1 LELGFSFFAGAALLA
16 ASSLGLAMAQVNCET
31 LPAGP
36 GRNLGYAN
44 FTRCPPSMGVGC
56 FHHRPIITRIQGPMA
71 ERPVALLPEGRL
83 AMLQKS
89 PPNHDD
95 PPNHVG
101 ETRLAPGV
109 SSSVKPIPARK
120 LVADKLLWETL
131 ERWKRSS
138 PELDRIQF
146 LKTVPFFNE
155 LSHRQ
160 LKTVSDT
167 IFERNYETDE
177 LIFEEGQ
184 PGAALFLILDGKVA
198 VEMCRENHTTTLAI
212 LEKGAFFGEMALLN
226 EAPRSAN
233 ARSLERTYTLAL
245 YRNDLRQLIQRDPQT
260 ACQIYRALA
269 SMIGDRLR
277 LTNELMETEIS
288 TEKV

>member
-1 LELGFSFFAGAALLA
+1 
-16 ASSLGLAMAQVNCET
+16 
-31 LPAGP
+31 
-36 GRNLGYAN
+36 
-44 FTRCPPSMGVGC
+44 
-56 FHHRPIITRIQGPMA
+56 
-71 ERPVALLPEGRL
+71 
-83 AMLQKS
+83 MLQKS
-89 PPNHDD
+89 PPNPDVPSHQ
-95 PPNHVG
+95 VG
-101 ETRLAPGV
+101 ATRLASEPRGM
-109 SSSVKPIPARK
+109 SSSVKPVSGRK

-160 LKTVSDT
+160 LKTVSD
-167 IFERNYETDE
+167 IVFERNYGTDE
-177 LIFEEGQ
+177 LIFQEGQ
-184 PGAALFLILDGKVA
+184 PGGALFLIFDGKVA
-198 VEMCRENHTTTLAI
+198 VEMRRGNHTTTLAI

-245 YRNDLRQLIQRDPQT
+245 YRNDLSRLIERDPQT

-269 SMIGDRLR
+269 SMVGDRLR
-277 LTNELMETEIS
+277 STNELMEM
-288 TEKV
+288 EKPTDEV

>member
-1 LELGFSFFAGAALLA
+1 MS
-16 ASSLGLAMAQVNCET
+16 
-31 LPAGP
+31 
-36 GRNLGYAN
+36 
-44 FTRCPPSMGVGC
+44 
-56 FHHRPIITRIQGPMA
+56 
-71 ERPVALLPEGRL
+71 
-83 AMLQKS
+83 
-89 PPNHDD
+89 
-95 PPNHVG
+95 
-101 ETRLAPGV
+101 
-109 SSSVKPIPARK
+109 ARK

-131 ERWKRSS
+131 GRWKRSS

-167 IFERNYETDE
+167 VFERNYETDE

-198 VEMCRENHTTTLAI
+198 VEMRRENHTTILAI
-212 LEKGAFFGEMALLN
+212 LERGEFLGEMALLD

-233 ARSLERTYTLAL
+233 ARSLEQTYTLAL
-245 YRNDLRQLIQRDPQT
+245 YRNDLSQLIQRDPQT

-269 SMIGDRLR
+269 HMVGDRLR
-277 LTNELMETEIS
+277 STNQLIQREIS
-288 TEKV
+288 ADKVSVA

>member
-1 LELGFSFFAGAALLA
+1 
-16 ASSLGLAMAQVNCET
+16 
-31 LPAGP
+31 
-36 GRNLGYAN
+36 
-44 FTRCPPSMGVGC
+44 
-56 FHHRPIITRIQGPMA
+56 
-71 ERPVALLPEGRL
+71 
-83 AMLQKS
+83 MLQKS
-89 PPNHDD
+89 PPNLEG

-101 ETRLAPGV
+101 ETRLAPGPRGI
-109 SSSVKPIPARK
+109 SSSVKPISARK

-138 PELDRIQF
+138 PELDRIKF

-160 LKTVSDT
+160 LKTVSD
-167 IFERNYETDE
+167 IVFERNYEINE

-198 VEMCRENHTTTLAI
+198 VEMCHENHTTTLAI

-245 YRNDLRQLIQRDPQT
+245 YRNDLSRLIQRDPQT

-269 SMIGDRLR
+269 SIVGDRLR
-277 LTNELMETEIS
+277 STNELMDTEIS
-288 TEKV
+288 TEKEV